1 MSIAVG
7 IGLMDFPFSGARDF
21 WRWVDVCEEGGL
33 DSIWQTDRLVSR
45 KPVLECMSTMAALSG
60 ATRKIKFG
68 MNVLALG
75 FRDPLVVAKEC
86 ATIDMLS
93 EGRLLPAFG
102 SGSPSSPDWAATGRT
117 EKGRG
122 RRTDEAL
129 EIIARLWS
137 GEDLHFEGEFFNY
150 AGAHISP
157 LPVQRKIPLWFGG
170 SGPVSVTRT
179 AQYGS
184 GWLGG
189 RETPEQAGKAM
200 MAIRLAARDLG
211 RRVPSDHFGASFG
224 YRHGSPEEPVFHD
237 YIDRLKQRFPKRD
250 PSRSV
255 VAGDAD
261 VVLARIADY
270 AAAGISKFVLRPIGA
285 DDDDII
291 DQTKWLADEII
302 PRLGELS
309 ENIPELPPEV
319 LETAT

>member
-1 MSIAVG
+1 MGIAVG
-7 IGLMDFPFSGARDF
+7 IGLMDFPFDGARPF

-45 KPVLECMSTMAALSG
+45 KPMLECMSTMAALAG
-60 ATRKIKFG
+60 ATKRVKFG

-102 SGSPSSPDWAATGRT
+102 SGSPVSPDWKATGRT

-122 RRTDEAL
+122 KRTDEAL

-137 GEDLHFEGEFFNY
+137 GEDVDFDGEHFQY
-150 AGAHISP
+150 RGAHISP

-170 SGPVSVTRT
+170 SAKISVQRT

-189 RETPEQAGKAM
+189 RENPEQAGAAALK
-200 MAIRLAARDLG
+200 IRIAARDMG
-211 RRVPSDHFGASFG
+211 RSVPSDHFGASFG
-224 YRHGSPEEPVFHD
+224 YRFGSKQESVYTDYVERLRERFPNRDPEES
-237 YIDRLKQRFPKRD
+237 L
-250 PSRSV
+250 
-255 VAGDAD
+255 VAGDTDAMLDRIREFAD
-261 VVLARIADY
+261 E
-270 AAAGISKFVLRPIGA
+270 GITKFVMRPIGS

-291 DQTKWLADEII
+291 DQTRKLADVLL
-302 PRLGELS
+302 PRLSELT
-309 ENIPELPPEV
+309 ETIPELPEPE
-319 LETAT
+319 AA

>member
-1 MSIAVG
+1 MGIAVG
-7 IGLMDFPFSGARDF
+7 IGLMDFPFTSAKAF
-21 WRWVDVCEEGGL
+21 WSWVDVCEAGGL

-45 KPVLECMSTMAALSG
+45 RPVLECMSSMAALAG
-60 ATRKIKFG
+60 ATRRIKFG

-102 SGSPSSPDWAATGRT
+102 SGSPQSPDWRATGRS
-117 EKGRG
+117 EKGQL

-137 GEDLHFEGEFFNY
+137 GEDVDYQGEFFNY
-150 AGAHISP
+150 SGAHISP

-170 SGPVSVTRT
+170 SGPVSIRRT

-189 RETPEQAGKAM
+189 RETPEQAGVAM
-200 MAIRLAARDLG
+200 MKIRLAARERG
-211 RRVPSDHFGASFG
+211 RKVPSDHFGASFG
-224 YRHGSPEEPVFHD
+224 FRFGSPQEPVFCD
-237 YIDRLKQRFPKRD
+237 YIDRLKERFPKRD

-255 VAGDAD
+255 VAGDVD
-261 VVLARIADY
+261 TILAKIAHY
-270 AAAGISKFVLRPIGA
+270 AEHGVSKFILRPIGT
-285 DDDDII
+285 DDDDITA
-291 DQTKWLADEII
+291 QTRRLADEIL
-302 PRLGELS
+302 PRLSDLK
-309 ENIPELPPEV
+309 ENIPELPDVEV
-319 LETAT
+319 SAS

>member
-1 MSIAVG
+1 MGIAVG
-7 IGLMDFPFSGARDF
+7 IGLMDFPFSGARAF
-21 WRWVDVCEEGGL
+21 WRWVDVCEQGGL
-33 DSIWQTDRLVSR
+33 DSIWQTDRLVSKR
-45 KPVLECMSTMAALSG
+45 PVLECMSSMAALAG
-60 ATRKIKFG
+60 ATKRIKFG

-102 SGSPSSPDWAATGRT
+102 SGAPTSPDWKATGRT

-129 EIIARLWS
+129 EIIARLWN
-137 GEDLHFEGEFFNY
+137 GEDVSFEGEFFNY
-150 AGAHISP
+150 ADAHIAP

-170 SGPVSVTRT
+170 SGKVSVRRT

-189 RETPEQAGKAM
+189 RETPAQAGAAM
-200 MAIRLAARDLG
+200 MKIRLAARELE

-224 YRHGSPEEPVFHD
+224 YRFGAQSDPAFSNYV
-237 YIDRLKQRFPKRD
+237 DRLRERFPDRD
-250 PSRSV
+250 PSQSV
-255 VAGDAD
+255 VAGDVETILSRIREYAD
-261 VVLARIADY
+261 H
-270 AAAGISKFVLRPIGA
+270 GISKFVLRPIGT

-291 DQTKWLADEII
+291 AQTRKLAEVVL
-302 PRLGELS
+302 PRLSELH
-309 ENIPELPPEV
+309 EVIPELPA
-319 LETAT
+319 LESSAS